1 MKTNPILT
9 KNWTPY
15 GVALLGAAVVV
26 ILAWMSRGKVN
37 PVMAGEEAP
46 RFSALDREGGS
57 FSSDAHRG
65 KVLLVNIWATWCT
78 TCKEEM
84 PSMERLY
91 EQLGGEEFEILA
103 VSIDAPMGQLDL
115 FGMSGRDP
123 WAYADSL
130 SLTFPILH
138 DPSGDAAETFRI
150 TGVPESFVIDREGVI
165 IRKVTGP
172 TTWDAPDYV
181 ALFERLLRSSAGAGP
196 DT

>member
-1 MKTNPILT
+1 MKTDPILK
-9 KNWTPY
+9 KNWMPY
-15 GVALLGAAVVV
+15 GVALLGAVAVVG
-26 ILAWMSRGKVN
+26 LAWMSRGKVN

-46 RFSALDREGGS
+46 GFSALDRQGGS

-91 EQLGGEEFEILA
+91 EQLGGEGFEILA

-138 DPSGDAAETFRI
+138 DPSGDVAEAFRI

-165 IRKVTGP
+165 MRKVTGP
-172 TTWDAPDYV
+172 TTWDAPEYV
-181 ALFERLLRSSAGAGP
+181 ALFERLLGRQVTASFP
-196 DT
+196 